1 MIKKLGI
8 KKCELCKNDFEY
20 NTGNKRESL
29 KRFCSSTCA
38 KKNNGLNNK
47 GRTHTDAWK
56 EMMSIRNTG
65 ENNPFY
71 GKKHSDVSINK
82 MSESSLWDESKYRYC
97 NISAEEMEIFDGIL
111 ISDGS
116 LDKSRISARIS
127 LGFKYMGTIRRIIN
141 DLPSISFLNPWEY
154 NPKPDI
160 RTGKSYKTYN
170 TKSNFFH
177 NLLDEYNRWYIN
189 GVKIIPNDIKL
200 TPIMCYWW
208 FVCDGYNTNNN
219 VYLCTD
225 SFNIECVEM
234 VIKKINN
241 LGFKTSRRKNNR
253 IFFDKKSSVVFLDWI
268 SKDIK
273 IQKEY
278 LYKWERK

>member
-177 NLLDEYNRWYIN
+177 NFKYLLCQKGNIDSFKQ
-189 GVKIIPNDIKL
+189 VKIFHFSIHRNIKEFFKYLNHFYIANHFQQSNHIYPTITFNKMQDI
-200 TPIMCYWW
+200 
-208 FVCDGYNTNNN
+208 
-219 VYLCTD
+219 
-225 SFNIECVEM
+225 CV
-234 VIKKINN
+234 V
-241 LGFKTSRRKNNR
+241 
-253 IFFDKKSSVVFLDWI
+253 
-268 SKDIK
+268 
-273 IQKEY
+273 
-278 LYKWERK
+278 